1 MLFVSK
7 SPGLSDSLTV
17 IVLYGTDTSVY
28 DNEENYQNVP
38 TFNIISFKKF
48 KQILGITYDIIP
60 MNYYPYL

>member
-17 IVLYGTDTSVY
+17 IVLYGPDTSVY

-38 TFNIISFKKF
+38 TFNIISLKKF
-48 KQILGITYDIIP
+48 
-60 MNYYPYL
+60 